1 MDIISIKT
9 RLQDDLKTTLL
20 KIQENPSYQNLK
32 DKWEELPQNTKKII
46 FIVTPFIIVLMLI
59 LPSYLSYS
67 ESENVL
73 TEVQDKQGL
82 IKILMLTQK
91 DVNLAPAMNTD
102 ISLTGVKSRI
112 ENQILSD
119 DLLPE
124 QKQEVQISTQVSPD
138 GIYSAIAKNALIV
151 NLKNLTLRQAVTI
164 SSQIEAI
171 NALVKINTLNLSAS
185 VDNPG
190 YLNLIL
196 EIITLN
202 SAQEQTSESDSDDKP
217 SSFMQPKFKKGRR

>member
-46 FIVTPFIIVLMLI
+46 LIVTPFIIVLMLI